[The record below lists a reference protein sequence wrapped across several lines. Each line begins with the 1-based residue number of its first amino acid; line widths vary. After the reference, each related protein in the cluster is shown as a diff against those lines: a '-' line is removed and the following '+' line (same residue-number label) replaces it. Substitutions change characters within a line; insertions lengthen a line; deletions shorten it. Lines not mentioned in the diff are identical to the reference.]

1 MDAALAAGADAVHPG
16 YGFLAENAEFAE
28 LVQRAGLTWIGPPP
42 EAMRSLG
49 DKVEARRLAE
59 AAGLRVVPGYAGIDL
74 SDATLTREAER
85 LGAPV
90 VVKAAA
96 GGGGR
101 GMRAVSDLVE
111 MPDALAAARREAAAA
126 FGDDRVFVEREMPD
140 VRHVEVQ
147 LLADAHGTVLHLG
160 ERDCSVQ
167 RRHQKVIEESPSP
180 AVDPALRAELGEA
193 AVALGRAAGYVGAGT
208 VEFLL
213 DSEGG
218 WYFLELN
225 ARLQVEHPVT
235 EAVTGIDLV
244 RAQIEIAGG
253 TPLLTEQDE
262 VVLRGHAIQCRLYA
276 EDPAREFLPA
286 TGRLERFD
294 VPAWPGGRTDTGV
307 RQGDLV
313 GVRYDPLLAK
323 VIAHAEDRDACL
335 DRISAMLGETVVLGV
350 ETNLGFLLHT
360 IDDPVFRSGEADTGY
375 VEQHWSS
382 ALIPELPAGVAA
394 SAPGDVWQ
402 EYGDGSAG
410 AGSADGRQLRPLP
423 RVRIPDRSRGC
434 GPGRPGRPGRLAPGA
449 DARRRPAAGGRDRRR
464 RRAEPAA
471 GHPRGDEDGAD
482 GRRAGGR
489 AGALVAGGPRRA
501 GVGRPAA
508 DRAGRRSSGPAGP
521 RHRGGGRPPRRAPE
535 RVGRGRHGSQ
545 DPLRRGPGGRRP
557 PGGRGDLLRPPRPGA
572 AAGRRRRRP
581 ARHPPPAWCPLPG
594 AGSQRPRPGAGAGR
608 GRGRRSRCSRPPAR
622 RSRRPTSA

>member
-1 MDAALAAGADAVHPG
+1 MDSRVTRVLVANRGEIAVRVCRACRELEIGAVAVFEPADRGALHTEAADSAVAIESYLDGPGLVDAALAAGADAVHPG

-74 SDATLTREAER
+74 SDATLSREAER
-85 LGAPV
+85 LGAPL

-262 VVLRGHAIQCRLYA
+262 VVLRGHAIQCRIYA

-375 VEQHWSS
+375 VERHWSS

-394 SAPGDVWQ
+394 SQPGDVWQ
-402 EYGDGSAG
+402 EYGDGTPVPGVRTAGSFALYRGFGYRIGAEG
-410 AGSADGRQLRPLP
+410 AGPVALAA
-423 RVRIPDRSRGC
+423 
-434 GPGRPGRPGRLAPGA
+434 PGGSLQAPMPGVVLRLAVEIGDVVEQSQPLVILEA
-449 DARRRPAAGGRDRRR
+449 MKMELTVAAPAAGRVRSL
-464 RRAEPAA
+464 
-471 GHPRGDEDGAD
+471 
-482 GRRAGGR
+482 
-489 AGALVAGGPRRA
+489 LV
-501 GVGRPAA
+501 
-508 DRAGRRSSGPAGP
+508 
-521 RHRGGGRPPRRAPE
+521 
-535 RVGRGRHGSQ
+535 
-545 DPLRRGPGGRRP
+545 GPGELVSAGQP
-557 PGGRGDLLRPPRPGA
+557 LIELGDA
-572 AAGRRRRRP
+572 DD
-581 ARHPPPAWCPLPG
+581 
-594 AGSQRPRPGAGAGR
+594 
-608 GRGRRSRCSRPPAR
+608 
-622 RSRRPTSA
+622 

>member
-1 MDAALAAGADAVHPG
+1 MDSRVTRVLVANRGEIAVRVCRACRELEIGAVAVFEPPDRGALHTEAADSAVAIESYLDGPGLVDAALAAGADAVHPG

-335 DRISAMLGETVVLGV
+335 DRISAMLARDGGAGRRDQPRLLAPHHRRPGV
-350 ETNLGFLLHT
+350 PVRRGRHRLRGAALELRP
-360 IDDPVFRSGEADTGY
+360 DPG
-375 VEQHWSS
+375 
-382 ALIPELPAGVAA
+382 
-394 SAPGDVWQ
+394 APGWCGVRPRPAM
-402 EYGDGSAG
+402 S
-410 AGSADGRQLRPLP
+410 GR
-423 RVRIPDRSRGC
+423 ST
-434 GPGRPGRPGRLAPGA
+434 AT
-449 DARRRPAAGGRDRRR
+449 ARRCR
-464 RRAEPAA
+464 EC
-471 GHPRGDEDGAD
+471 
-482 GRRAGGR
+482 
-489 AGALVAGGPRRA
+489 
-501 GVGRPAA
+501 GRPAA
-508 DRAGRRSSGPAGP
+508 SPSTAGSDTGSEPRMRARSPW
-521 RHRGGGRPPRRAPE
+521 PPREARF
-535 RVGRGRHGSQ
+535 
-545 DPLRRGPGGRRP
+545 
-557 PGGRGDLLRPPRPGA
+557 
-572 AAGRRRRRP
+572 RRRCP
-581 ARHPPPAWCPLPG
+581 ASSCGW
-594 AGSQRPRPGAGAGR
+594 
-608 GRGRRSRCSRPPAR
+608 RSRSATSSSRASR
-622 RSRRPTSA
+622 WSSSRR